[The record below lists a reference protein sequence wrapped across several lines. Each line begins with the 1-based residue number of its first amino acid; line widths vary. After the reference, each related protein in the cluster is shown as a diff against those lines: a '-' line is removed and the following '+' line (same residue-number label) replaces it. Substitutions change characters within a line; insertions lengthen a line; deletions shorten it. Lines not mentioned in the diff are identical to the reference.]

1 MRIKTLGPNDDPTVR
16 EISDRFTAR
25 RGYFPSIMR
34 AFSLKPSLLKQVAGL
49 AQATTF
55 GATGL
60 GRRREELISAY
71 VSKLLNCR
79 Y

>member
-1 MRIKTLGPNDDPTVR
+1 MRIKTLGPDDHPAVK
-16 EISDRFTAR
+16 EISDLFKAR
-25 RGYFPSIMR
+25 RGYLPSIMR
-34 AFSLKPSLLKQVAGL
+34 AFSLKPALMKQVAAL
-49 AQATTF
+49 TQVTTF

>member
-1 MRIKTLGPNDDPTVR
+1 MRIKTLGPNDDPAVKQ
-16 EISDRFTAR
+16 ISDLFTSR

-34 AFSLKPSLLKQVAGL
+34 AFSLKPTLLKQVAAL
-49 AQATTF
+49 TQATTF
-55 GATGL
+55 GASGL

-71 VSKLLNCR
+71 VSRLLNCR